1 MNREKAAGK
10 RAAKVALAYVL
21 TLFMILSVMPAPVV
35 RASGAVVYLD
45 GENGSDENSGADAEH
60 AVASF
65 YQAEGLLGGSGTII
79 VTGTLTVSGESDW
92 YSESDV
98 VLKAS
103 DDLDGPVIR
112 IKEGGSLAIGGVTVS
127 GGDVLIK
134 NSGNLNLDGV
144 VLRIWGEKVKAPE
157 GIITTDTGVTM
168 KYGEALEGGSESGDE
183 WTEGSTESW
192 TEPQEE
198 TGNGQDESWTE
209 APEETR
215 NSQDESWTEAPE
227 ETGNSQDEGFT
238 EEPEE
243 TGNSQDES
251 FTEEPEE
258 SESSQDEGWSEA
270 AEETG
275 DGQSED
281 LTGTTEETGNG
292 QSEDMTEAPQE
303 TGSTQ
308 SEGLTEAP
316 EESGSSQEQDGTE
329 AAEKPAD
336 DQSSSSEKA
345 TESQSESEQESEKA
359 TEGQNEGWTEVTEG
373 SGEDQSE
380 KETETQSESQAKDPV
395 TAFMDSAYA
404 LQVSSRDDVMQV
416 LEVSKMFDALTE
428 EELSQVS
435 QGAIEALWTAQS
447 ISSELNKT
455 EAGVSV
461 VGDFPW
467 FVQFRVV
474 LRDKS
479 ETASSEEGMDIIAPY
494 ELCLWNLYDDIPY
507 YLPEGE
513 QVTVMIPA
521 PVGEN
526 AQEPV
531 IFHYKADGSYEK
543 IIPRQENGMLVF
555 ETSSFSPFSIAG
567 STVISGIGING
578 QTADSPG
585 KGSKD
590 ETEKKDNTPGGSST
604 GGTSKP
610 GNATPGGGSTGTGS
624 TGGSSTGSG
633 STGGNS
639 TGSTGT
645 QTSSTTPQTSA
656 PSGTGSSGQGQAS
669 SGSGYAQ
676 SSTSAP
682 KTADET
688 DIFLYVML
696 GAGALLLMAG
706 ALFAGRRRLED
717 L

>member
-1 MNREKAAGK
+1 MNRDKGAGK
-10 RAAKVALAYVL
+10 RAARTALAYVL

-45 GENGSDENSGADAEH
+45 GENGSDENSGADSDN

-65 YQAEGLLGGSGTII
+65 YQAGELLGGSGTII
-79 VTGTLTVSGESDW
+79 VTNTLTVSGERDW

-103 DDLDGPVIR
+103 DYLDGPVIR
-112 IKEGGSLAIGGVTVS
+112 IKEGGSLSIGGVTVS

-134 NSGNLNLDGV
+134 NSGSLNLDGV
-144 VLRIWGEKVKAPE
+144 TLRVWGEKVSAPE
-157 GIITTDTGVTM
+157 GIVTTDSGVTM
-168 KYGEALEGGSESGDE
+168 LYGETLDGSSDDGQDSGEE
-183 WTEGSTESW
+183 WTEASGES
-192 TEPQEE
+192 EE
-198 TGNGQDESWTE
+198 GQGEDWTE
-209 APEETR
+209 AAGDSSDGQGEG
-215 NSQDESWTEAPE
+215 WTEAS
-227 ETGNSQDEGFT
+227 G
-238 EEPEE
+238 
-243 TGNSQDES
+243 
-251 FTEEPEE
+251 E
-258 SESSQDEGWSEA
+258 SE
-270 AEETG
+270 
-275 DGQSED
+275 DGQSE
-281 LTGTTEETGNG
+281 GWTEASEESSEK
-292 QSEDMTEAPQE
+292 QSENAAEESEKSTGSQGQDMTE
-303 TGSTQ
+303 TQ
-308 SEGLTEAP
+308 AAEQTEAKP
-316 EESGSSQEQDGTE
+316 EASEAQTETSGKQTE
-329 AAEKPAD
+329 AQTEA
-336 DQSSSSEKA
+336 SEKS
-345 TESQSESEQESEKA
+345 TEA
-359 TEGQNEGWTEVTEG
+359 HGEGWTEVTEG
-373 SGEDQSE
+373 SSEGESE
-380 KETETQSESQAKDPV
+380 AVTEKQSESQTEETEPAGQQSGSQSESQAAGSEGQTETETESEIETESETEAKDPV
-395 TAFMDSAYA
+395 TAFMDAARA

-416 LEVSKMFDALTE
+416 LAVSKMFDRLTE

-455 EAGVSV
+455 QSGVTV
-461 VGDFPW
+461 IGDFPW

-507 YLPEGE
+507 YLPEGQ

-521 PVGEN
+521 PQGEN

-585 KGSKD
+585 KGSGTKD
-590 ETEKKDNTPGGSST
+590 ETEKKDNTTGGSST

-610 GNATPGGGSTGTGS
+610 GNATPGGNS

-633 STGGNS
+633 STGGTNS
-639 TGSTGT
+639 GSTGT
-645 QTSSTTPQTSA
+645 QNNNTTPQTT
-656 PSGTGSSGQGQAS
+656 PSTGTGSSGQGQNN
-669 SGSGYAQ
+669 SGTVKSNTG
-676 SSTSAP
+676 AP
-682 KTADET
+682 RTADET
-688 DIFLYVML
+688 DIFLYVMMA
-696 GAGALLLMAG
+696 AGAVLLMAG
-706 ALFAGRRRLED
+706 ALFASRRKLED

>member
-1 MNREKAAGK
+1 M
-10 RAAKVALAYVL
+10 
-21 TLFMILSVMPAPVV
+21 
-35 RASGAVVYLD
+35 
-45 GENGSDENSGADAEH
+45 
-60 AVASF
+60 
-65 YQAEGLLGGSGTII
+65 
-79 VTGTLTVSGESDW
+79 
-92 YSESDV
+92 
-98 VLKAS
+98 
-103 DDLDGPVIR
+103 
-112 IKEGGSLAIGGVTVS
+112 
-127 GGDVLIK
+127 
-134 NSGNLNLDGV
+134 
-144 VLRIWGEKVKAPE
+144 
-157 GIITTDTGVTM
+157 
-168 KYGEALEGGSESGDE
+168 
-183 WTEGSTESW
+183 
-192 TEPQEE
+192 
-198 TGNGQDESWTE
+198 
-209 APEETR
+209 
-215 NSQDESWTEAPE
+215 
-227 ETGNSQDEGFT
+227 
-238 EEPEE
+238 
-243 TGNSQDES
+243 
-251 FTEEPEE
+251 
-258 SESSQDEGWSEA
+258 
-270 AEETG
+270 
-275 DGQSED
+275 
-281 LTGTTEETGNG
+281 
-292 QSEDMTEAPQE
+292 
-303 TGSTQ
+303 
-308 SEGLTEAP
+308 
-316 EESGSSQEQDGTE
+316 
-329 AAEKPAD
+329 
-336 DQSSSSEKA
+336 
-345 TESQSESEQESEKA
+345 
-359 TEGQNEGWTEVTEG
+359 TEG

-416 LEVSKMFDALTE
+416 LEVSKMFDGLTE

-479 ETASSEEGMDIIAPY
+479 ETATSEEGMDIIAPY

-610 GNATPGGGSTGTGS
+610 GNATPGGSSTGSGS

-688 DIFLYVML
+688 DIFLYVMM

>member
-45 GENGSDENSGADAEH
+45 GENGSDENSGADADH

-134 NSGNLNLDGV
+134 NSGSLNLDGV

-198 TGNGQDESWTE
+198 TGN
-209 APEETR
+209 
-215 NSQDESWTEAPE
+215 
-227 ETGNSQDEGFT
+227 SQDEGWT
-238 EEPEE
+238 EA
-243 TGNSQDES
+243 
-251 FTEEPEE
+251 PEE
-258 SESSQDEGWSEA
+258 SESSQDEGWTEA
-270 AEETG
+270 EEETG
-275 DGQSED
+275 DGQSEG
-281 LTGTTEETGNG
+281 LTGTTEETGKG
-292 QSEDMTEAPQE
+292 QGEDLTEAPQE

-308 SEGLTEAP
+308 SEGLTEAT

-395 TAFMDSAYA
+395 TAFMYSAYA

-610 GNATPGGGSTGTGS
+610 GNATPGGSSTGSGS

-688 DIFLYVML
+688 DIFLYVMM

>member
-1 MNREKAAGK
+1 MNRDKGAGK
-10 RAAKVALAYVL
+10 RAARTALAYVL

-45 GENGSDENSGADAEH
+45 GENGSDENSGADSDN

-79 VTGTLTVSGESDW
+79 VTNTLTVSGERDW

-103 DDLDGPVIR
+103 DYLDGPVIR
-112 IKEGGSLAIGGVTVS
+112 IKEGGSLSIGGVTVS

-134 NSGNLNLDGV
+134 NSGSLNLDGV
-144 VLRIWGEKVKAPE
+144 TLRVWGEKVSAPE
-157 GIITTDTGVTM
+157 GIVTTDSGVTM
-168 KYGEALEGGSESGDE
+168 LYGETLDGSSDDGQDSGEE
-183 WTEGSTESW
+183 WTEASGES
-192 TEPQEE
+192 ED
-198 TGNGQDESWTE
+198 GQGEGWTE
-209 APEETR
+209 A
-215 NSQDESWTEAPE
+215 SGESEGGQSEGWTEASE
-227 ETGNSQDEGFT
+227 ESSEKQSENAA
-238 EEPEE
+238 
-243 TGNSQDES
+243 
-251 FTEEPEE
+251 EE
-258 SESSQDEGWSEA
+258 SEKSTGSQ
-270 AEETG
+270 
-275 DGQSED
+275 GQ
-281 LTGTTEETGNG
+281 
-292 QSEDMTEAPQE
+292 DMTE
-303 TGSTQ
+303 TQ
-308 SEGLTEAP
+308 AAEQTEAKP
-316 EESGSSQEQDGTE
+316 EASEAQTETSGKQTE
-329 AAEKPAD
+329 A
-336 DQSSSSEKA
+336 Q
-345 TESQSESEQESEKA
+345 TETSGKQTEAQTEESEKS
-359 TEGQNEGWTEVTEG
+359 TEAQSETTGKPSDSQTEAKPESEKSTEAHGEGWTEVTEG
-373 SGEDQSE
+373 SSEGESE
-380 KETETQSESQAKDPV
+380 AVTEKQSESQPKETEPAGQESGSQSESQAAGSEGQTETETESETEAKDPV
-395 TAFMDSAYA
+395 TAFMDATRA

-416 LEVSKMFDALTE
+416 LAVSKMFDRLTE

-455 EAGVSV
+455 QSGVTV
-461 VGDFPW
+461 IGDFPW

-507 YLPEGE
+507 YLPEGQ

-521 PVGEN
+521 PQGEN

-585 KGSKD
+585 KGSGTKD
-590 ETEKKDNTPGGSST
+590 ETEKKDNTT

-610 GNATPGGGSTGTGS
+610 GNATPGGNS

-633 STGGNS
+633 STGGTN

-645 QTSSTTPQTSA
+645 QNNNTTPQTT
-656 PSGTGSSGQGQAS
+656 PSTGTGSSGQGQNN
-669 SGSGYAQ
+669 SGTVKSNTG
-676 SSTSAP
+676 AP
-682 KTADET
+682 RTADET
-688 DIFLYVML
+688 DIFLYVMMA
-696 GAGALLLMAG
+696 AGAVLLMAG
-706 ALFAGRRRLED
+706 ALFASRRKLED

>member
-1 MNREKAAGK
+1 MNRDKGAGK
-10 RAAKVALAYVL
+10 RAARTALAYVL

-45 GENGSDENSGADAEH
+45 GENGSDENSGADSDN

-79 VTGTLTVSGESDW
+79 VTNTLTVSGERDW

-103 DDLDGPVIR
+103 DYLDGPVIR
-112 IKEGGSLAIGGVTVS
+112 IKEGGSLSIGGVTVS

-134 NSGNLNLDGV
+134 NSGSLNLDGV
-144 VLRIWGEKVKAPE
+144 TLRVWGEKVSAPE
-157 GIITTDTGVTM
+157 GIVTTDSGVTM
-168 KYGEALEGGSESGDE
+168 LYGETLDGSSDDGQDSGEE
-183 WTEGSTESW
+183 WTEASGES
-192 TEPQEE
+192 ED
-198 TGNGQDESWTE
+198 GQGDGWTE
-209 APEETR
+209 AAGDSEDGQGEG
-215 NSQDESWTEAPE
+215 WTEASGESEDGWTEASE
-227 ETGNSQDEGFT
+227 ESSEKQSENAA
-238 EEPEE
+238 
-243 TGNSQDES
+243 
-251 FTEEPEE
+251 EE
-258 SESSQDEGWSEA
+258 SEKSTGSQ
-270 AEETG
+270 
-275 DGQSED
+275 GQ
-281 LTGTTEETGNG
+281 
-292 QSEDMTEAPQE
+292 DMTETQVAEQTEAKPEASEAQTE
-303 TGSTQ
+303 TSGKQTEASEKSTEAQ
-308 SEGLTEAP
+308 SETTGKPSDSQTEA
-316 EESGSSQEQDGTE
+316 
-329 AAEKPAD
+329 KP
-336 DQSSSSEKA
+336 
-345 TESQSESEQESEKA
+345 ESEKS
-359 TEGQNEGWTEVTEG
+359 TEAHGEGWTEVTEG
-373 SGEDQSE
+373 SSEGESE
-380 KETETQSESQAKDPV
+380 AVTEKQSESQPKETEPAGQESGSQSESQAAGSEGQTETETESETEAKDPV
-395 TAFMDSAYA
+395 TAFMDAARA

-416 LEVSKMFDALTE
+416 LAVSKMFDRLTE

-455 EAGVSV
+455 QSGVTV
-461 VGDFPW
+461 IGDFPW

-507 YLPEGE
+507 YLPEGQ

-521 PVGEN
+521 PEGEN

-585 KGSKD
+585 KGSGTKD
-590 ETEKKDNTPGGSST
+590 ETEKKDNTTGGSST

-610 GNATPGGGSTGTGS
+610 GNATPGGNS

-633 STGGNS
+633 STGGTN

-645 QTSSTTPQTSA
+645 QNNNTTPQTTPSA
-656 PSGTGSSGQGQAS
+656 GTGSSGQGQNN
-669 SGSGYAQ
+669 SGTVKSNTG
-676 SSTSAP
+676 AP
-682 KTADET
+682 RTADET
-688 DIFLYVML
+688 DIFLYVMMA
-696 GAGALLLMAG
+696 AGAVLLMAG
-706 ALFAGRRRLED
+706 ALFAGRRKLED